1 MKGQWLCH
9 NFSQT
14 SIKCTWKINKK
25 SKGRVFVKTVYSV
38 KTGSITKVCHYELSQ
53 SGESSF
59 TIVCARAP
67 INDTIVGLSIDRE

>member
-1 MKGQWLCH
+1 
-9 NFSQT
+9 
-14 SIKCTWKINKK
+14 
-25 SKGRVFVKTVYSV
+25 VFVKTVYSV